1 MNPGISLLCGAV
13 LAATICMP
21 ESSFGKDAWELKII
35 PGVPSGVS
43 FVDEKADYRLVVK
56 AASKQAG
63 PVTLEV
69 AVKTPGATERS
80 ESWEMSLT
88 GEESVEKVISLPTSA
103 RGYWSL
109 RASLADQSGKKLAQK
124 ESALAVVARPA
135 NYGRMDADSF
145 FGSMFNRDP
154 EAGQRIGIKYERQ
167 MAAWSWLAPSPDTY
181 AWELLDRRL
190 DLMQQHGT
198 SVVLVIR
205 PEMAPKWAEWKSL
218 EELASSQFLPA
229 YRKFVRDVVE
239 RYGHRVQAIELVN
252 EPDLDCARDAS
263 GKMTPAEIY
272 AILLAE
278 GYKAAKS
285 AAPDLPIIGL
295 DVSGVDFP
303 ALKFCREVLAKD
315 AGSLDIIGGHPY
327 TSTRYI
333 GGGARAESPDD
344 IDTAQR
350 IGKMGALMESH
361 GLKPRI
367 WPTEFGWAL
376 YKDESMASPAAETL
390 AAYVAQALA
399 LARSVPTVGKL
410 FWFSWYFPGYEGG
423 GFSYGLFRGTELEE
437 LFPTPGAVALAT
449 TARFLDKVSF
459 VHKVKLGDLVTGL
472 RFLDTQTSEGIFV
485 LWLGA
490 PKAAGGEVTILMPS
504 GLMNDAEVNDGYGR
518 PQQGPLL
525 VREMPVFIRVPGS
538 AAEGFEKALRTAKIE
553 AKERLFVDAAYLSG
567 PAEATIVAAN
577 NSGAP
582 VSVKIFPKD
591 QPTLGLSRRLAPG
604 RASIVLP
611 LGDLPPGRVS
621 LPMILMEEASG
632 RRTEFVL
639 DYDVTPVPALRA
651 VHIDGRLDET
661 TALAGVSAE
670 RRESILPA
678 DPGVDW
684 KGPDDLSM
692 KVWTASTASG
702 LYLAIR
708 VTDDVMAENPPDASQ
723 FWTKDSLQIAWDMSN
738 HSDVGYDDHCLEI
751 GIFQT
756 ADGPEIKETFPKM
769 ERRSDIPAA
778 IRREDKVTSYE
789 LLVPWSALGLK
800 EAPSAAV
807 FRMNIVAN
815 DSDGMQ
821 RKCWVGL
828 SPGIGEGKRPSAF
841 RQWMINQPESATEN
855 KPQSKSAP

>member
-13 LAATICMP
+13 LAAMICLP
-21 ESSFGKDAWELKII
+21 GSSFGKDDWDLKII

-43 FVDEKADYRLVVK
+43 FVDEKADYRLVAK
-56 AASKQAG
+56 GPSKQTG

-69 AVKTPGATERS
+69 AVKAPGAAERTER
-80 ESWEMSLT
+80 WELSLT
-88 GEESVEKVISLPTSA
+88 GEGNVEKVISLPTSE

-109 RASLADQSGKKLAQK
+109 RASLADPSGKKLAQK
-124 ESALAVVARPA
+124 ESALAVVPRPA
-135 NYGRMDADSF
+135 NYGRMDAGSF

-167 MAAWSWLAPSPDTY
+167 MAAWSWLAPSPETY
-181 AWELLDRRL
+181 SWEHLDRRL

-218 EELASSQFLPA
+218 EELVSPQFLPA
-229 YRKFVRDVVE
+229 YRRFVRDVVE
-239 RYGHRVQAIELVN
+239 RYRDRVQAIELVN
-252 EPDLDCARDAS
+252 EPDLDCARDIS
-263 GKMTPAEIY
+263 GKMTPGEIY

-285 AAPDLPIIGL
+285 AAPDLPVIGL

-315 AGSLDIIGGHPY
+315 SGSLDIIGGHPY

-350 IGKMGALMESH
+350 IGKMGSLMESH

-376 YKDESMASPAAETL
+376 YKDETMASPAAETL

-399 LARSVPTVGKL
+399 LARSVPAVEKL

-423 GFSYGLFRGTELEE
+423 GFSYGLFRGSELEE
-437 LFPTPGAVALAT
+437 LYPTPGAVALAT
-449 TARFLDKVSF
+449 TARFLDKVAF
-459 VHKVKLGDLVTGL
+459 VHKVKIGDLVNGL
-472 RFLDTQTSEGIFV
+472 RFLDTQTGEGIFV

-490 PKAAGGEVTILMPS
+490 PKAAGGEVTIPIPA
-504 GLMNDAEVNDGYGR
+504 GLMSGAEVNDGYGR
-518 PQQGPLL
+518 PQQGALL
-525 VREMPVFIRVPGS
+525 VREMPTFIRVPGS
-538 AAEGFEKALRTAKIE
+538 AADEFEKAVHAAKIE
-553 AKERLFVDAAYLSG
+553 AKERLFVDAAYLSRPG
-567 PAEATIVAAN
+567 EATIVAAN

-582 VSVKIFPKD
+582 VSVKVFPRD
-591 QPTLGLSRRLAPG
+591 QPTMGMSRRLAPG
-604 RASIVLP
+604 RTSIVLP

-621 LPMILMEEASG
+621 LPMVLMEEASG
-632 RRTEFVL
+632 RTTEFVI
-639 DYDVTPVPALRA
+639 DYDVTPVPARGA
-651 VHIDGRLDET
+651 VRIDGRLDEVA
-661 TALAGVSAE
+661 ALTGVSAE

-692 KVWTASTASG
+692 TVWTASTTAG

-708 VTDDVMAENPPDASQ
+708 VTDDVMVENPPDASR

-738 HSDVGYDDHCLEI
+738 HSDVGYGDQCLEI
-751 GIFQT
+751 GVFQT
-756 ADGPEIKETFPKM
+756 ADGPEVRETFPMM
-769 ERRSDIPAA
+769 ERRADIPAL
-778 IRREDKVTSYE
+778 IRRRDKVTEYE

-800 EAPSAAV
+800 EEPSAAV

-815 DSDGMQ
+815 DCDGTQ
-821 RKCWVGL
+821 RKCWAGL
-828 SPGIGEGKRPSAF
+828 SPGIGEGKRPAAF
-841 RQWMINQPESATEN
+841 RQWMIKPPESATEN
-855 KPQSKSAP
+855 KLQSKPQP